1 MMRKKKQTPCV
12 IAITMG
18 DPGGVGPEVIVKSLR
33 RHKLKSSCRY
43 VVIGSRRVFS
53 FLEKKT
59 GLSFPFATLPR
70 DAEKLRGGKVYLR
83 DMGGGTFDLA
93 KESAANGRM
102 AVGAIATAADLAGR
116 GLVQAICTAPLN
128 KASARLAQKNFVGH
142 TEFFAARSG
151 TKKFAMMFVGPR
163 LKVTL
168 ATIHAPLKKVSG
180 LLSAEKILEKIKLTA
195 ETLKRDF
202 GLRKPGIAVCALNPH
217 GRECGDEEDA
227 VILPAVR
234 RAVRAGI
241 HAAGP
246 FPADLLFHAAYE
258 GKYDAVIGM
267 YHDQALTAFKL
278 VHFHDGVNVTLGLPY
293 VRTSPDHG
301 TAYDIAYRG
310 KANPSSMTAA
320 LELAERL
327 ALNRNA

>member
-1 MMRKKKQTPCV
+1 
-12 IAITMG
+12 
-18 DPGGVGPEVIVKSLR
+18 
-33 RHKLKSSCRY
+33 
-43 VVIGSRRVFS
+43 
-53 FLEKKT
+53 
-59 GLSFPFATLPR
+59 
-70 DAEKLRGGKVYLR
+70 
-83 DMGGGTFDLA
+83 
-93 KESAANGRM
+93 
-102 AVGAIATAADLAGR
+102 
-116 GLVQAICTAPLN
+116 
-128 KASARLAQKNFVGH
+128 
-142 TEFFAARSG
+142 
-151 TKKFAMMFVGPR
+151 
-163 LKVTL
+163 
-168 ATIHAPLKKVSG
+168 
-180 LLSAEKILEKIKLTA
+180 
-195 ETLKRDF
+195 
-202 GLRKPGIAVCALNPH
+202 
-217 GRECGDEEDA
+217 
-227 VILPAVR
+227 
-234 RAVRAGI
+234 VRAGI